1 MAKKY
6 EFLPDKPRGGLL
18 QRLHLTHQQQLRLL
32 KWALYALWLVALSVL
47 QDVILS
53 QMHIGGATTDL
64 VPCGIFLICILEGA
78 EQSSIFTLV
87 ASVLYL
93 FSGTASGPY
102 AMVLITVLAI
112 VVSIFRQGYL
122 QKGFYAAMLCTAI
135 ALFLYEIAVF
145 AVGAFLGLTT
155 VQRFGSFLLTGVLTM
170 VAAPVIYL
178 VTGRICKIGGQSW
191 KE

>member
-18 QRLHLTHQQQLRLL
+18 QRLHLTQLQQLSLL
-32 KWALYALWLVALSVL
+32 KWALYAFWLVALSVL

-53 QMHIGGATTDL
+53 QLHIGGATTDL
-64 VPCGIFLICILEGA
+64 VPCGIILICILEGA
-78 EQSSIFTLV
+78 EQSCIFALV

-122 QKGFYAAMLCTAI
+122 QKGFPAAMLCTAI

-155 VQRFGSFLLTGVLTM
+155 FQRFGSFLLTGVLTM

-178 VTGRICKIGGQSW
+178 VTARICKIGGQSW